1 MGKRKFAIT
10 ERNNDKGTFKFMVR
24 KEKYNFMTGAITS
37 FVMAFILYGIIFAI
51 CGFAPFGSKTVLT
64 WDLNGQY
71 VAYLSY
77 FRRTILEKDFSFYT
91 QEIVLGGGTIGLWA
105 YYLLSPFNLILLFF
119 DTVDLPIGISVILLL
134 KHAVSALTMYLYWFY
149 RYQRRSVEKIKEPIE
164 KRQMIGIV
172 FACIYALSGYAI
184 NMQFNL
190 MWIDGMILLPVLCM
204 GLERLVHEG
213 KTGLTVTAL
222 WLSVVTNF
230 YIGYMLWV
238 FSGLYFIFLLIETGE
253 IKKRKIWGKYIGSA
267 ILAAGMGMALILPL
281 LYSLSISKMSDI
293 SIVEKVIEKFSGKS
307 TVLLL
312 IAAVLCCVL
321 AAAFFFRKKIE
332 KHFAKVMIFYKNK
345 EQEKTVLFLIL
356 KVILMITAAG
366 CCWKGINWG
375 SNKGILQKES
385 LYWPLKLII
394 GAFDQQE
401 IINGLPNLFVS
412 SLIIILAVR
421 MLISKSVSVKTKWRY
436 LGLLGIL
443 LISMLVKATDLM
455 WHGFSAPHGSP
466 WRYSFLISFVLIL
479 MAMQC
484 FKDEAEKDIECRKL
498 KKRWKFY
505 GLLLGWVFFCFY
517 KYPSLNSEFLSIK
530 KIVITIVIY
539 CSMILLLNIKKLK
552 IKYVAVTILLCFELI
567 CNAVLSLETMDYTEL
582 SEYQETTCA
591 VDQIV
596 SSLTAAD
603 QNVYRID
610 TPDLGANSALLYGY
624 ESLGHYSSMIP
635 ARAVRLLNEFG
646 MKPDHMGDM
655 ETLYQVDA
663 SASDAGILNVK
674 YVFSKEDL
682 QKHGFFYL
690 YDIDGYGIYENPE
703 WKSRAFWVQKNAVTD
718 CIEDFKSVKDSVVQ
732 KDIRI
737 KESLSNRIVLT
748 VDQPA
753 SEAGRKLLFSI
764 VWDKGWKAYLD
775 GQETEIG
782 LAYQSLMYLD
792 IPTGEHEV
800 VLEYDAPYLKIG
812 MEISGI
818 FVGIALCM
826 VLIRVMKNAVYR
838 KKSRE
843 K

>member
-238 FSGLYFIFLLIETGE
+238 FSGLYFIFLLIETGK

-267 ILAAGMGMALILPL
+267 ILAAGMGMVLILPL
-281 LYSLSISKMSDI
+281 LYSLSISKMSNI

-307 TVLLL
+307 AVLLL

-321 AAAFFFRKKIE
+321 AAELFFRKKIE
-332 KHFAKVMIFYKNK
+332 KQFAKVMIFYKNK

-443 LISMLVKATDLM
+443 LISMLIKAADLM

-466 WRYSFLISFVLIL
+466 WRYSFLISFALIL

-484 FKDEAEKDIECRKL
+484 FKDEAEEDIESRKL
-498 KKRWKFY
+498 KKNWKFY
-505 GLLLGWVFFCFY
+505 GLLLGWLFLCFY
-517 KYPSLNSEFLSIK
+517 KYPSLNSEFLSTK
-530 KIVITIVIY
+530 KIVITIVVY
-539 CSMILLLNIKKLK
+539 CSMIFLLNIKKLK
-552 IKYVAVTILLCFELI
+552 VKYVAVAILLCFELI
-567 CNAVLSLETMDYTEL
+567 CTAVLSLETMDYTEL
-582 SEYQETTCA
+582 SEYQETACV

-596 SSLTAAD
+596 SSLVAAD

-624 ESLGHYSSMIP
+624 DSLGHYSSMIP
-635 ARAVRLLNEFG
+635 ARAVWLLNEFG

-655 ETLYQVDA
+655 ETLYQADV

-674 YVFSKEDL
+674 YVFSKENL
-682 QKHGFFYL
+682 QKHH
-690 YDIDGYGIYENPE
+690 
-703 WKSRAFWVQKNAVTD
+703 TD
-718 CIEDFKSVKDSVVQ
+718 CF
-732 KDIRI
+732 
-737 KESLSNRIVLT
+737 
-748 VDQPA
+748 
-753 SEAGRKLLFSI
+753 LFFLFRHT
-764 VWDKGWKAYLD
+764 A
-775 GQETEIG
+775 
-782 LAYQSLMYLD
+782 
-792 IPTGEHEV
+792 
-800 VLEYDAPYLKIG
+800 
-812 MEISGI
+812 
-818 FVGIALCM
+818 
-826 VLIRVMKNAVYR
+826 
-838 KKSRE
+838 
-843 K
+843 

>member
-1 MGKRKFAIT
+1 
-10 ERNNDKGTFKFMVR
+10 
-24 KEKYNFMTGAITS
+24 MTGAITS

-119 DTVDLPIGISVILLL
+119 DTVDLPIGILVILLL

-238 FSGLYFIFLLIETGE
+238 FSGLYFIFLLIETGK

-267 ILAAGMGMALILPL
+267 ILAAGMGMVLILPL
-281 LYSLSISKMSDI
+281 LYSLSISKMSNI

-307 TVLLL
+307 AVLLL

-321 AAAFFFRKKIE
+321 AAELFFRKKIE
-332 KHFAKVMIFYKNK
+332 KQFAKVMIFYKNK

-443 LISMLVKATDLM
+443 LISMLIKAADLM

-466 WRYSFLISFVLIL
+466 WRYSFLISFALIL

-484 FKDEAEKDIECRKL
+484 FKDEAEEDIESRKL
-498 KKRWKFY
+498 KKNWKFY
-505 GLLLGWVFFCFY
+505 GLLLGWLFLCFY
-517 KYPSLNSEFLSIK
+517 KYPSLNSEFLSTK
-530 KIVITIVIY
+530 KIVITIVVY
-539 CSMILLLNIKKLK
+539 CSMIFLLNIKKLK
-552 IKYVAVTILLCFELI
+552 VKYVAVAILLCFELI

-582 SEYQETTCA
+582 SEYQETACV

-596 SSLTAAD
+596 SSLVAAD

-624 ESLGHYSSMIP
+624 DSLGHYSSMIP
-635 ARAVRLLNEFG
+635 ARAVLLLNEFG

-655 ETLYQVDA
+655 ETLYQADV

-674 YVFSKEDL
+674 YVFSKENL
-682 QKHGFFYL
+682 QKQGFTYL
-690 YDIDGYGIYENPE
+690 YDRNGYSVYENPK
-703 WKSRAFWVQKNAVTD
+703 WKSRAFWLQENAVTD
-718 CIEDFKSVKDSVVQ
+718 CIEDFKSVADCIVQ
-732 KDIRI
+732 TDIQI
-737 KESLSNRIVLT
+737 KENLSNKIVLT
-748 VDQPA
+748 VNQSV
-753 SEAGRKLLFSI
+753 SEADRKLLFSI

-792 IPTGEHEV
+792 VPTGEHEV
-800 VLEYDAPYLKIG
+800 VLEYEAPYLKIG

-818 FVGIALCM
+818 FVGIALCT
-826 VLIRVMKNAVYR
+826 VLIRVMKNAIYG

-843 K
+843 KQNI